1 MPFPSFLRSYV
12 ASFSFVGLTVATLFF
27 ALSLTPSLLPR
38 TYPVQ
43 GALSGL
49 ALAVGYGLGVL
60 GVWVWHYLELP
71 KPNGRIVRF
80 GRWATIVAALLV
92 AAFFLW
98 RMTIWQNSIRDLMEM
113 PLLETAHPWRVGLIA
128 GIVAILLV
136 ACGRLFGYA
145 CRWAA
150 QTLNRVVPRRISNVA
165 GVLIIGTLLLTF
177 INGVVVRQALY
188 LADQAFAD
196 LDALVEYGVE
206 QPADP
211 LASGSPASLI
221 DWDTIGRRGKDFIAR
236 GPSPEDLSAFSGKPA
251 ERPLRIY
258 VGLKSRDSEQARAE
272 LALAELKRV
281 GAFERS
287 VLIVASPTG
296 TGWLDPS
303 ATDTLEY
310 IHNGDTA
317 IVTMAYS
324 YLPSWITILIDPDR
338 SRSQARA
345 LFDVVY
351 PYWTSLP
358 KENRPRLYLHG
369 LSLGSLGSEAAAD
382 LIFMLKDLIHGAV
395 WSGPPFPSRTWSA
408 ITRARNPNSPA
419 WLPRFRDGSLI
430 RFTARENAL
439 DLPSAEWGPVRAV
452 YIQHASDPMVFF
464 SPDLL
469 FKRPDWLIGARG
481 PDVSPYL
488 QWVPIVSFLQIGFD
502 LPMATSVPIGYGH
515 NYAPAAYI
523 DAWVEVTDPEG
534 WTAADTERLKRRFVK

>member
-1 MPFPSFLRSYV
+1 MPSFLRSYA
-12 ASFSFVGLTVATLFF
+12 ASFSFVGLTVAMLFF

-43 GALSGL
+43 GTLSGL
-49 ALAVGYGLGVL
+49 ALAVGYGLGVFAA
-60 GVWVWHYLELP
+60 WVWHYLEMP
-71 KPNGRIVRF
+71 KPDGRLVRL

-128 GIVAILLV
+128 GIVATLLV
-136 ACGRLFGYA
+136 AGGRLFGHA

-150 QTLNRVVPRRISNVA
+150 RSLNRVIPRRISNVA
-165 GVLIIGTLLLTF
+165 GVVIIATALLSF
-177 INGVVVRQALY
+177 VDGVVVRQALY
-188 LADQAFAD
+188 VVDEAFAE
-196 LDALVEYGVE
+196 LDGLVEYGVE
-206 QPADP
+206 QPRDTR
-211 LASGSPASLI
+211 ASGSPASLI
-221 DWDTIGRRGKDFIAR
+221 AWDSIGRRGKDFIAR
-236 GPSPEDLSAFSGKPA
+236 GPTREDLSEFSGKPA
-251 ERPLRIY
+251 LQPLRIY
-258 VGLKSRDSEQARAE
+258 VGLNARETERARAE
-272 LALAELKRV
+272 LALAEMKRV

-287 VLIVASPTG
+287 VLVVATPTG

-317 IVTMAYS
+317 IVSVAYS

-338 SRSQARA
+338 SRLAARA
-345 LFDVVY
+345 LFDVIY

-358 KENRPRLYLHG
+358 RETRPRLYLHG
-369 LSLGSLGSEAAAD
+369 LSLGSLGSESATD
-382 LIFMLKDLIHGAV
+382 LIYILEDLIHGAV

-408 ITRARNPNSPA
+408 ITQFRNPDSPA

-439 DLPSAEWGPVRAV
+439 DLPDATWGPLRAV

-464 SPDLL
+464 SPNLI
-469 FKRPDWLIGARG
+469 FQRPDWLIGERG

-523 DAWVEVTDPEG
+523 DAWVEVTEPEN
-534 WTAADTERLKRRFVK
+534 WTAADTERLKRRFID